1 MTIWGLIIGGAAGFA
16 LGGPIGA
23 LLGAAAG
30 HLTERKIR
38 DQLDPEQ
45 SRKVAFTVAVIAL
58 SAKMAKADGTVT
70 RAEIDAF
77 RNRVDIQSDDIDKI
91 GKFWDLARQTP
102 DGFEAYASQTARL
115 FGPRTAMLEQL
126 LDLLFTIARADGDIT
141 PPEWAYLQEV
151 AHIFGY
157 DETEFSRLSDIYSG
171 IHPAPHLVLDVSADA
186 ELVDVRAAWKQLARD
201 HHPDQMIA
209 AGMPEEFVRAATDRL
224 SEINRAYELMSKK
237 IAARKSSSEPAS
249 NAPSQSPLHS

>member
-30 HLTERKIR
+30 HFTVHKIR
-38 DQLDPEQ
+38 NKMDPDQ

-58 SAKMAKADGTVT
+58 SAKMAKADGKVT

-77 RNRVDIQSDDIDKI
+77 RSRVDIQADDVEKI

-102 DGFEAYASQTARL
+102 DGFEAYAHQTATL
-115 FGPRTAMLEQL
+115 FGQRSPMLEQL
-126 LDLLFTIARADGDIT
+126 LDLLFTIARADRDIT
-141 PPEWAYLQEV
+141 PPEWAYLQQV
-151 AHIFGY
+151 AKIFGY
-157 DETEFSRLSDIYSG
+157 DESAFSRLSDIYAG
-171 IHPAPHLVLDVSADA
+171 IHPAPHLVLGVKPDADLA
-186 ELVDVRAAWKQLARD
+186 EIRTAWKQLARD
-201 HHPDQMIA
+201 HHPDIMVA

-224 SEINRAYELMSKK
+224 AGINHAYELMSKTL
-237 IAARKSSSEPAS
+237 AARELS
-249 NAPSQSPLHS
+249 L

>member
-1 MTIWGLIIGGAAGFA
+1 MTIWGLIIGGTAGFA

-58 SAKMAKADGTVT
+58 SAKMAKVDGTVT

-77 RNRVDIQSDDIDKI
+77 RNRVDIQADDVDKI

-102 DGFEAYASQTARL
+102 DGFEAYARQTASL
-115 FGPRTAMLEQL
+115 FGLRTAMLEQL

-141 PPEWAYLQEV
+141 PLEWAYLQEV
-151 AHIFGY
+151 AYIFGY
-157 DETEFSRLSDIYSG
+157 DETEFSRLSEIYSG
-171 IHPAPHLVLDVSADA
+171 IHPAPHLVLGVSADA
-186 ELVDVRAAWKQLARD
+186 ELSEVRNAWKQLARD

-224 SEINRAYELMSKK
+224 SGINRAYELMSQT
-237 IAARKSSSEPAS
+237 IATRQPSSNSSSQ
-249 NAPSQSPLHS
+249 SQINS